1 MTLPLGMYY
10 RLREERQKKA
20 SETSPKHSRPRAR
33 RESEATM
40 FLRLIAVTGGLL
52 LAVSLIM
59 QSVQ

>member
-10 RLREERQKKA
+10 RLREERQKKENEA
-20 SETSPKHSRPRAR
+20 LLKHSRPRPR
-33 RESEATM
+33 RESEGIM

>member
-10 RLREERQKKA
+10 RLREERQKKEKEA
-20 SETSPKHSRPRAR
+20 LRKHSRPRAK
-33 RESEATM
+33 RESEGTM

>member
-10 RLREERQKKA
+10 RLREERQKKE
-20 SETSPKHSRPRAR
+20 SEALRKHSRPRAR
-33 RESEATM
+33 RASEGTM

>member
-10 RLREERQKKA
+10 RLREERQKKENEA
-20 SETSPKHSRPRAR
+20 LLQHSRPRPR
-33 RESEATM
+33 RESEGIM